1 MLLPVFV
8 VVALVPLL
16 ITPGL
21 FFYFDITPKIV
32 VLLAGVSVM
41 LLFCNN
47 NVNNIRTL
55 LNSSTGRWFAA
66 LLGAEWLSVIV
77 STALS
82 SQPQL
87 SSNGSTWRRYGL
99 VSETALLVFTLL
111 SAAWL
116 AADRRRIR
124 TLLGVIAAGGAAAAL
139 YGISQYFGWDPLL
152 PARSYEVGEGVFA
165 IVRPPGPL
173 GHADYFANWLL
184 FVAFAGFALENR
196 SARVVSILAALAILL
211 SGTRAA
217 LLGLLAGGFVFLAL
231 RRQRIGKRELALGL
245 VSAACLGGFFVSAAG
260 TKLRA
265 RLHWSLEDAR
275 GGARLLLWRDSL
287 RMARDRPLI
296 GFGPETFTT
305 SFPRYESLE
314 LARAYPDFYHESPHN
329 MFLDALTAQ
338 GVAGLLPLFGLCGLA
353 LWSARRASRSGDRL
367 AAQLTAALVAAL
379 VCQQFVVFVVPT
391 ALYFYLL
398 LAVLVVMAAP
408 AKPAETWKPS
418 RLFLLPS
425 VAVSLVFALFAVRL
439 AIADRA
445 LAATQSRIE
454 SGNARGAAEAYRT
467 VLRWQLAGAGSDLYY
482 SRAMA
487 RLAQRA
493 PIFATRLD
501 SWPQALE
508 AGARATGTSEDR
520 QNAWYNLASLLA
532 LQNDGPGVERSLRN
546 SIAWAPNW
554 FKAHWTLAQL
564 LDVEGR
570 HEEALAEAAA
580 AVERDGGH
588 DPEVSDT
595 WKRLHKTEPN

>member
-1 MLLPVFV
+1 MLLPVFM

-21 FFYFDITPKIV
+21 LFYFDITPKIV

-55 LNSSTGRWFAA
+55 LRAAPGRWFAA
-66 LLGAEWLSVIV
+66 LLGAEWLSAVV
-77 STALS
+77 STVFS
-82 SQPQL
+82 TQPQL
-87 SSNGSTWRRYGL
+87 SSNGSNWRRYGL

-111 SAAWL
+111 STAWL

-124 TLLGVIAAGGAAAAL
+124 RLLRLIAAGGAAAAL

-152 PARSYEVGEGVFA
+152 PARSYLIGEGTLA

-184 FVAFAGFALENR
+184 FVTFAGLVLESR
-196 SARVVSILAALAILL
+196 SARVVSILAASAILL

-217 LLGLLAGGFVFLAL
+217 LLGLLVGGVVFFAL
-231 RRQRIGKRELALGL
+231 RRPRIGKREVALGL
-245 VSAACLGGFFVSAAG
+245 VSVACLGGFFVSAAG

-287 RMARDRPLI
+287 RMARDRTLI
-296 GFGPETFTT
+296 GFGPETFTA
-305 SFPRYESLE
+305 SFPRYESVE

-329 MFLDALTAQ
+329 MFLDALAAQ
-338 GVAGLLPLFGLCGLA
+338 GVFGVLPLFGLCGLA
-353 LWSARRASRSGDRL
+353 LWSGRRGSRSGDRL
-367 AAQLTAALVAAL
+367 AAPLTAALVAAL

-408 AKPAETWKPS
+408 TTPAETRKPS

-425 VAVSLVFALFAVRL
+425 VAVSMLFALFAVRL

-445 LAATQSRIE
+445 LAATQSRLE
-454 SGNARGAAEAYRT
+454 AGNARGAAEAYRIA
-467 VLRWQLAGAGSDLYY
+467 LRWQPSGAGSDLYY

-487 RLAQRA
+487 QLTVRT

-501 SWPQALE
+501 SWQQALE
-508 AGARATGTSEDR
+508 AGVRATGTSEDR

-532 LQNDGPGVERSLRN
+532 SQNDAAGVERCLRN
-546 SIAWAPNW
+546 AIAWAPNW
-554 FKAHWTLAQL
+554 FKPHWTLAQVL
-564 LDVEGR
+564 EVTGR
-570 HEEALAEAAA
+570 HEEGLAEAAA

-595 WKRLHKTEPN
+595 WKRLHIKH

>member
-1 MLLPVFV
+1 MLLPVFA

-21 FFYFDITPKIV
+21 LFYFDITPKIV

-47 NVNNIRTL
+47 NVNNVRTL
-55 LNSSTGRWFAA
+55 LREGPGRWFAA
-66 LLGAEWLSVIV
+66 LLGAEWLSAVV
-77 STALS
+77 STVFS
-82 SQPQL
+82 TQPQL
-87 SSNGSTWRRYGL
+87 SSNGSSWRRYGL

-124 TLLGVIAAGGAAAAL
+124 TLLRLIAAGGAAAAL

-152 PARSYEVGEGVFA
+152 PARSYVIGEGVLA

-184 FVAFAGFALENR
+184 FVTFAGLALESR
-196 SARVVSILAALAILL
+196 AARVVSILAALAILL

-217 LLGLLAGGFVFLAL
+217 LLGLLVGGVVFFAL
-231 RRQRIGKRELALGL
+231 RRPRIGKREVALGL

-287 RMARDRPLI
+287 RMIRDRPLI

-305 SFPRYESLE
+305 TFPRYESVE

-338 GVAGLLPLFGLCGLA
+338 GVVGLLPLFGVCGLA
-353 LWSARRASRSGDRL
+353 LWSGRRASRSGDRL
-367 AAQLTAALVAAL
+367 AAPLTAAMVAAL
-379 VCQQFVVFVVPT
+379 VCQQFVVFIVPT

-408 AKPAETWKPS
+408 LKPAETRKTS

-425 VAVSLVFALFAVRL
+425 VAASLVFAFVAVRL
-439 AIADRA
+439 AIADGA

-454 SGNARGAAEAYRT
+454 AGNARGAAEAYRT
-467 VLRWQLAGAGSDLYY
+467 SLRWQLAGAGSDLYY

-487 RLAQRA
+487 QLAVRT
-493 PIFATRLD
+493 PIFAMRLD
-501 SWPQALE
+501 SWQQALE
-508 AGARATGTSEDR
+508 AGVHATGTSEDR

-532 LQNDGPGVERSLRN
+532 SQDDAAGVERCLRN
-546 SIAWAPNW
+546 AIAWAPNW
-554 FKAHWTLAQL
+554 FKPHWTLAQL

-570 HEEALAEAAA
+570 HEEGLAEAAV
-580 AVERDGGH
+580 AVDRDGGH
-588 DPEVSDT
+588 DSEVSDT
-595 WKRLHKTEPN
+595 WERLHKRH